1 MMYNTNT
8 AIPLSSGIP
17 GITIE
22 SEPVAGNFSLV
33 RYNVA
38 VEKLTIGPQMYHFLQ
53 VLHTITLLQ
62 FLQEN
67 HNFRNIYDLTG
78 F

>member
-1 MMYNTNT
+1 MLYDPYT

-22 SEPVAGNFSLV
+22 SEPVTGNFSLV

-38 VEKLTIGPQMYHFLQ
+38 VEKLTIGPEMYNFLQ
-53 VLHTITLLQ
+53 VLYIEFFYIYICSFITAG
-62 FLQEN
+62 
-67 HNFRNIYDLTG
+67 NI
-78 F
+78 

>member
-1 MMYNTNT
+1 MTIFFLQMLYDTFT

-22 SEPVAGNFSLV
+22 SEHVTGNFSLV

-38 VEKLTIGPQMYHFLQ
+38 VQKLTIGPDMYDFLQ
-53 VLHTITLLQ
+53 VLHMYTLII
-62 FLQEN
+62 
-67 HNFRNIYDLTG
+67 HVY
-78 F
+78 